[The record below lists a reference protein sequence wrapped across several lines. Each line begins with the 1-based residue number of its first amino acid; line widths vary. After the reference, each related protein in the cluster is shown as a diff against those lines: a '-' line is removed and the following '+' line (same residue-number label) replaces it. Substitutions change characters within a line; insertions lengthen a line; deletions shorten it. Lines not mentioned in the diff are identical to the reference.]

1 MASLIPKSKLLSRS
15 TRIVNTYLKIVE
27 SSMQTKQDISSSL
40 FDMDE
45 KSLAIPLDDESV
57 AAEESKKRFYGF
69 KLGKLNLL
77 LDSQVHSEVVEKA
90 EIMPIP
96 LMPQYVLGLCN
107 VRGNLVPVY
116 DLYNKFEI
124 EVESQNSGRVL
135 ILGENENMVG
145 IQIEE
150 MLVSLAFEE
159 FDCLEDI
166 PSSHSQIN
174 EHVTECYKKD
184 GKYWFGFNYITLFES
199 L

>member
-1 MASLIPKSKLLSRS
+1 M
-15 TRIVNTYLKIVE
+15 E
-27 SSMQTKQDISSSL
+27 SSTQTKQGMSSSL

-45 KSLAIPLDDESV
+45 KSLAIPLADESS
-57 AAEESKKRFYGF
+57 AADESKKRFYGF
-69 KLGKLNLL
+69 KLGKLSLL
-77 LDSQVHSEVVEKA
+77 LDNQVHSEVVENA

-124 EVESQNSGRVL
+124 EVEKQHSGRVL
-135 ILGENENMVG
+135 VLGENENMVG

-150 MLVSLAFEE
+150 MLVSLAFED
-159 FDCLEDI
+159 FDYIEKI
-166 PSSHSQIN
+166 PSLHSQLN

-184 GKYWFGFNYITLFES
+184 GKYWFGFNYVTLFES

>member
-1 MASLIPKSKLLSRS
+1 
-15 TRIVNTYLKIVE
+15 
-27 SSMQTKQDISSSL
+27 MQTKNDISTSL

-57 AAEESKKRFYGF
+57 AAEENKKRFYGF

-77 LDSQVHSEVVEKA
+77 LDSQVHSEVVENA

-96 LMPQYVLGLCN
+96 LMPQYVVGLCN

-124 EVESQNSGRVL
+124 EVEKQNSRRVL

-145 IQIEE
+145 IQIEK

-159 FDCLEDI
+159 FDCMEDM
-166 PSSHSQIN
+166 PSSHGQIN
-174 EHVTECYKKD
+174 EHVTYCYKQD

>member
-1 MASLIPKSKLLSRS
+1 
-15 TRIVNTYLKIVE
+15 
-27 SSMQTKQDISSSL
+27 MQTKNDMSSSL

-45 KSLAIPLDDESV
+45 KSLAIPLDEGSV

-77 LDSQVHSEVVEKA
+77 LDSQVHSEVVENA

-107 VRGNLVPVY
+107 VRGNLVPIY

-124 EVESQNSGRVL
+124 DVENKSSGRVL
-135 ILGENENMVG
+135 VLGENENMVG

-159 FDCLEDI
+159 FDYLENT

-174 EHVTECYKKD
+174 EHVTYCYKKD